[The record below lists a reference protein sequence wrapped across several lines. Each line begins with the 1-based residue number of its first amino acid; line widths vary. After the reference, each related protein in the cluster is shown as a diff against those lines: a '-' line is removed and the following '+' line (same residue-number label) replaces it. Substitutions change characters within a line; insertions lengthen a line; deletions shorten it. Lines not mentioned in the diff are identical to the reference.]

1 MQFDAAS
8 IFLGGTVLRPC
19 ESNLV
24 ELGNSTERIPE
35 AYYCFPLLE
44 GYETEP
50 FSRDDYDQFP
60 SDLVIAE
67 TFYER
72 FVDVITVFDS
82 DAVLVAAVYARV
94 ALVAAVDDSY
104 AATVV
109 IAVAAVVVAAVGIVA
124 GVVDTDV
131 VASGSVAVEF
141 DVASVAGVL
150 QCPVPSTHVEDVFTV
165 VALSKLVDAASLG
178 LMVSQKIID
187 DLLSLHRN
195 RVSVHH
201 DR

>member
-67 TFYER
+67 TFFER
-72 FVDVITVFDS
+72 FVDVITV
-82 DAVLVAAVYARV
+82 L
-94 ALVAAVDDSY
+94 
-104 AATVV
+104 
-109 IAVAAVVVAAVGIVA
+109 IVMLFWSPLFMH
-124 GVVDTDV
+124 G
-131 VASGSVAVEF
+131 
-141 DVASVAGVL
+141 L
-150 QCPVPSTHVEDVFTV
+150 H
-165 VALSKLVDAASLG
+165 LSQL
-178 LMVSQKIID
+178 LMILMLR
-187 DLLSLHRN
+187 LL
-195 RVSVHH
+195 
-201 DR
+201 